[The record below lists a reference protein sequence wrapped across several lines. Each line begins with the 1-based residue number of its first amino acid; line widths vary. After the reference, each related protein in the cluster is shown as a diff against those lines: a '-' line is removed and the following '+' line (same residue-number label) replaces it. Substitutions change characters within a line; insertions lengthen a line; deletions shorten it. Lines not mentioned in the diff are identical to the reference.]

1 LYAGFSNTCGATGV
15 NLSEQNILDGIT
27 TLHANS
33 VPGPYRAVIHPQQW
47 NDFAAAV
54 GATIN
59 PVGYAGMTSRAE
71 SNEYGA
77 VPDGGL
83 GRFYGVEWVITAAV
97 PTANAGADRAGMIV
111 SPSRALGLVEKWA
124 SRTELQ
130 RDASLRATEIVLT
143 ANYGVG
149 EIDDLSGIG
158 VITDA

>member
-1 LYAGFSNTCGATGV
+1 
-15 NLSEQNILDGIT
+15 
-27 TLHANS
+27 
-33 VPGPYRAVIHPQQW
+33 
-47 NDFAAAV
+47 
-54 GATIN
+54 
-59 PVGYAGMTSRAE
+59 MTSRAE